1 MNDKDFFMSL
11 RLRVFLSLLN
21 EKLQIFAFLS
31 SVWSISIR
39 EKVFRNV
46 NGMRYI
52 LKVYWNWRGTQF
64 AVSTLDK
71 SSRVNINV

>member
-39 EKVFRNV
+39 EKMFRNV

-52 LKVYWNWRGTQF
+52 LKVYRNWRGTQF